1 MIHCLWVSAVGKGYG
16 TQLLQKCIDDA
27 KQRGKKG
34 VAVLTNDHTSWTPS
48 KALFLQHQFQL
59 VATAPFDFELLVYPF
74 SGDVELPYFPE
85 NWHERLA
92 GYHNLTIL
100 RSFQCPYVEVA
111 TENIL
116 AAASKL
122 DISIDLVEIQSR
134 EELMEKSPTPY
145 GIFSVI
151 YKGQL
156 ISFHRLTVHSIYKKL
171 QTLLEEPV

>member
-1 MIHCLWVSAVGKGYG
+1 M
-16 TQLLQKCIDDA
+16 
-27 KQRGKKG
+27 
-34 VAVLTNDHTSWTPS
+34 
-48 KALFLQHQFQL
+48 
-59 VATAPFDFELLVYPF
+59 
-74 SGDVELPYFPE
+74 
-85 NWHERLA
+85 
-92 GYHNLTIL
+92 TIL

-122 DISIDLVEIQSR
+122 DISVDLVEIQSR
-134 EELMEKSPTPY
+134 DELMEKSPTPY

-156 ISFHRLTVHSIYKKL
+156 ISFHRLTVHSVYKKL